1 MAKRDYYSS
10 SGKSMWSSRAMGREA
25 GATRNSKISSEVR
38 KRNERKD
45 GPRERIL
52 NAYRKNGYNGAV
64 NELKLINN
72 GRNIYSI
79 EIMEKWI
86 SEYEKN
92 KEYMNNPHGQTGGG
106 EDIGDRW
113 N

>member
-1 MAKRDYYSS
+1 MWFKMAKRDYYSS

-52 NAYRKNGYNGAV
+52 NAYRKNG
-64 NELKLINN
+64 
-72 GRNIYSI
+72 
-79 EIMEKWI
+79 
-86 SEYEKN
+86 
-92 KEYMNNPHGQTGGG
+92 
-106 EDIGDRW
+106 
-113 N
+113 